1 MSERPGAIT
10 FKGNPMTLVGN
21 ELGPGDAAPDFELIA
36 NDLSEKH
43 LSDYVDK
50 TIILS
55 AVPSLDTGVCD
66 TETRT
71 FNEKAAGLGD
81 DVVVLTVSMD
91 LPFAQKRWCAAA
103 GVDRVITL
111 SDYKHAT
118 FGKAYGIFIKELGLL
133 ARCIFVIKD
142 GKITYQQLVP
152 EVAEE
157 PDYDAVLEAAK

>member
-21 ELGPGDAAPDFELIA
+21 ELAPGDAAPDFALIA
-36 NDLSEKH
+36 NDLSEKQ
-43 LSDYVDK
+43 LSDFTDK

-66 TETRT
+66 VETRT
-71 FNEKAAGLGD
+71 FNEKAAALGD
-81 DVVVLTVSMD
+81 DVTVLTVSLD
-91 LPFAQKRWCAAA
+91 LPFAQKRWCASA
-103 GVDRVITL
+103 GIDRVVTL
-111 SDYKHAT
+111 SDYKHGT
-118 FGKAYGIFIKELGLL
+118 FGKAYGILIKELGLL

-142 GKITYQQLVP
+142 GKITYIQLVP

-157 PDYDAVLEAAK
+157 PDYDAVIEAAK